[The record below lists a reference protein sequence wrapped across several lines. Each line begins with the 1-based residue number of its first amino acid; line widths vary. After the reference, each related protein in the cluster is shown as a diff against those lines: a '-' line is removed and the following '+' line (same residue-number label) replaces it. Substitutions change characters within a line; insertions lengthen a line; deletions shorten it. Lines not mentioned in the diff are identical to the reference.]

1 MVDYKTDYEMMN
13 DYRNPLPSKDDDSYE
28 FVDLIRRAYV
38 EGWIDNRGFGITKT
52 IEFLQENGVD
62 DKIISEY
69 TDFIIRDNPKRTQ
82 KYIDFLKRIHEDI
95 DFLKEPILK
104 NK

>member
-13 DYRNPLPSKDDDSYE
+13 DYRNPLPSEDDASYE
-28 FVDLIRRAYV
+28 FVDGIRRAYV

-62 DKIISEY
+62 DKIISKY

-82 KYIDFLKRIHEDI
+82 EYI
-95 DFLKEPILK
+95 DFLKEPIFK